1 MKERK
6 NPAELTDKE
15 ILEMLA
21 EIFGVGINRN
31 SYPAAREGV

>member
-6 NPAELTDKE
+6 NACELTDQE

-31 SYPAAREGV
+31 SYPVGREGV